1 MNHQEF
7 FDGRLNNWKKHWEET
22 GLLPVLFSAVGMCGE
37 WKIPLPEWASLAVL
51 NLIIDNFNTT
61 SKPGVKGSL
70 ARLKSRM
77 VKDYAHYLRW
87 SAVRS
92 CLFLAGLDELPEP
105 AKKGRPSIK
114 SRGDGPTRDSL
125 LSEAMQ
131 LLSKNKY
138 AQEVTQDA
146 VEKSYIIVRDSRA
159 AGEHRFRFED
169 FELIAPQNAT

>member
-7 FDGRLNNWKKHWEET
+7 YDGYLNRWKKHWEET
-22 GLLPVLFSAVGMCGE
+22 GLLPVLFSAVGMCAE

-51 NLIIDNFNTT
+51 NLIIDNFNTK
-61 SKPGVKGSL
+61 SMPGVKGPH

-105 AKKGRPSIK
+105 AKKGRPPK
-114 SRGDGPTRDSL
+114 SKDNGPTRDGL

-138 AQEVTQDA
+138 AQSVTQDA
-146 VEKSYIIVRDSRA
+146 VEESYTTVSGSRA
-159 AGEHRFRFED
+159 AGEDRFRFED
-169 FELIAPQNAT
+169 FQLIAPQSAT